1 MKRVN
6 SWICFLF
13 LTAWAVVISGCSSD
27 DDENK
32 SIRLPNASE
41 REQSFNASDVS
52 GSFSFVATASWTATI
67 AEVPTARDANH
78 SPGWISLNKY
88 SGEAGEHTLN
98 ITLTPNNTGK
108 TRTATITVN
117 SGSEEIVV
125 SVTQKNTNESG
136 GEEGGDSGEEYEW
149 VDYKEMFIIDD
160 GQDYML
166 SPTGH
171 YIYFKEPGFFQ
182 GGKGGEGQRMYLL
195 DCGEMSWK
203 DLSIMKKPAWDKET
217 WVGEVV
223 PCKKG
228 HGYFSAITYR
238 GNLDDSRL
246 ARFWVKDY
254 VMKGTEIVGAEIKYH
269 DRDYDDLIYMRK
281 GESKKYN
288 IGHTSSSPRNSQLYI
303 RYYNSTKTIQ
313 KWDGGAYETYLYDA
327 GSKSSYQEFL
337 DARAPSYNEDTW
349 TQEEIPCVKGHA
361 YYAHGF
367 YTLNGERTG
376 DVSLSSFYV
385 FDYLYENGEQVGV
398 IARSPNLPD

>member
-1 MKRVN
+1 MYCYSERGSHRVKKVIVMKRVN

-166 SPTGH
+166 SSTGH
-171 YIYFKEPGFFQ
+171 YIYFKEPGFFSRW
-182 GGKGGEGQRMYLL
+182 QR
-195 DCGEMSWK
+195 W
-203 DLSIMKKPAWDKET
+203 
-217 WVGEVV
+217 
-223 PCKKG
+223 
-228 HGYFSAITYR
+228 
-238 GNLDDSRL
+238 
-246 ARFWVKDY
+246 
-254 VMKGTEIVGAEIKYH
+254 
-269 DRDYDDLIYMRK
+269 
-281 GESKKYN
+281 
-288 IGHTSSSPRNSQLYI
+288 
-303 RYYNSTKTIQ
+303 
-313 KWDGGAYETYLYDA
+313 
-327 GSKSSYQEFL
+327 
-337 DARAPSYNEDTW
+337 
-349 TQEEIPCVKGHA
+349 
-361 YYAHGF
+361 
-367 YTLNGERTG
+367 
-376 DVSLSSFYV
+376 
-385 FDYLYENGEQVGV
+385 
-398 IARSPNLPD
+398 

>member
-1 MKRVN
+1 M
-6 SWICFLF
+6 FF
-13 LTAWAVVISGCSSD
+13 TAWAVVISGCSSD
-27 DDENK
+27 DDETK

-41 REQSFNASDVS
+41 KEQSFNASDVS

-136 GEEGGDSGEEYEW
+136 GEEGGDSGEEYAW
-149 VDYKEMFIIDD
+149 VEYQEKSLIDD
-160 GQDYML
+160 GDDYYLGASHYL
-166 SPTGH
+166 S
-171 YIYFKEPGFFQ
+171 FKEPGFFR
-182 GGKGGEGQRMYLL
+182 GGRTTDGRMYLL
-195 DCGEMSWK
+195 DCGAMSWK
-203 DLSIMKKPAWDKET
+203 ELSIMKKPAWDNQIWTDESI
-217 WVGEVV
+217 
-223 PCKKG
+223 PCVKG
-228 HGYFSAITYR
+228 HAYFSAITFSGSLVDKR
-238 GNLDDSRL
+238 F
-246 ARFWVKDY
+246 ARFWVVDY
-254 VMKGTEIVGAEIKYH
+254 IMKGDEIVGAKIKYH
-269 DRDYDDLIYMRK
+269 TDDYDDLIYMRK
-281 GESKKYN
+281 DESKKYN
-288 IGHTSSSPRNSQLYI
+288 IGHTSSSPRNSHLYI

-313 KWDGGAYETYLYDA
+313 KWNGGAYETYLYDA

-337 DARAPSYNEDTW
+337 DARMPSYNEDTW
-349 TQEEIPCVKGHA
+349 TQEAIPCVKGHA

-385 FDYLYENGEQVGV
+385 FDYLYENGEQAGV
-398 IARSPNLPD
+398 IARSPNVLD

>member
-1 MKRVN
+1 M
-6 SWICFLF
+6 
-13 LTAWAVVISGCSSD
+13 
-27 DDENK
+27 
-32 SIRLPNASE
+32 
-41 REQSFNASDVS
+41 
-52 GSFSFVATASWTATI
+52 
-67 AEVPTARDANH
+67 
-78 SPGWISLNKY
+78 
-88 SGEAGEHTLN
+88 N

-281 GESKKYN
+281 VTGIISLPEGVEMCMPGDN
-288 IGHTSSSPRNSQLYI
+288 IDMNVELITPIAIENGLRFAI
-303 RYYNSTKTIQ
+303 RE
-313 KWDGGAYETYLYDA
+313 GGRTV
-327 GSKSSYQEFL
+327 GSGVVI
-337 DARAPSYNEDTW
+337 AINED
-349 TQEEIPCVKGHA
+349 
-361 YYAHGF
+361 
-367 YTLNGERTG
+367 
-376 DVSLSSFYV
+376 
-385 FDYLYENGEQVGV
+385 
-398 IARSPNLPD
+398 